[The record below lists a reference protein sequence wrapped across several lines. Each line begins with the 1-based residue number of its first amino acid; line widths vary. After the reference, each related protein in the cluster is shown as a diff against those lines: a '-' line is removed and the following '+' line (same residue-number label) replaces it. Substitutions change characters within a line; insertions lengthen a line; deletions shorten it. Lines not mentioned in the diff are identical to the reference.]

1 MSRRKATP
9 LVREDSSDV
18 DMEASNQS
26 AGSVANSVSDDAGPR
41 KLKVGLRVQVKM
53 KENNKY
59 EMAEIKSA
67 RKSKT
72 IEGGFDYYVHFMGY
86 NRRLEGWY
94 SEDLLD
100 MKQIYVA
107 RKITNRKDSMQI
119 SPGDDN
125 RKKVNRIG
133 QTNLEYV
140 LATEADLHDDEDTP
154 AVRKARKK
162 EEEDEG
168 KRRNIDMIVLNGWR
182 IAPWYFSPYPEALT
196 RTDAIYLCSWCLSF
210 WPCVNTMKNHMSVCP
225 LYGPPGKKIYEK
237 DNLSFFEMD
246 GAVDD
251 VYATHLCL
259 LAKLFLDHKTV
270 YYDTKPFFFYVL
282 CEKDDEDCYNIVGY
296 FSKEKCSAEEY
307 NLACILVLPQFQKK
321 GYGRFLIEFS
331 YLLSKVEQ
339 KTGSPEKPLSDLG
352 LLSYRS
358 YWLYAILEFVIDTSY
373 EHNGTAAS
381 MRKFMNK
388 DINLHV
394 TLPKLVE
401 TTRIKRDDLIST
413 MTSYGIARQNI
424 NGTQI
429 ILSLSMVDKYFK
441 NKNEKVHVDAKYLK
455 WTPPVSTPGVSGSRA
470 SDNQRR
476 TESFLGLSSTSSDD

>member
-1 MSRRKATP
+1 MSRRNATP
-9 LVREDSSDV
+9 LTREDSSDV

-26 AGSVANSVSDDAGPR
+26 SANSVCCGGGSR
-41 KLKVGLRVQVKM
+41 KLKAGLRVLVKM
-53 KENNKY
+53 IENNKY
-59 EMAEIKSA
+59 EMAEIQKP
-67 RKSKT
+67 RPSKT
-72 IEGGFDYYVHFMGY
+72 VRGGYDYYVHFMGY
-86 NRRLEGWY
+86 NKRLDGWY
-94 SEDLLD
+94 SEDLID
-100 MKQIYVA
+100 MKQIYVG
-107 RKITNRKDSMQI
+107 RKVTNRKESVQV

-133 QTNLEYV
+133 QTNVEYV
-140 LATEADLHDDEDTP
+140 LATEADLQDEEEDTP
-154 AVRKARKK
+154 AIRKARKK
-162 EEEDEG
+162 EELEEG
-168 KRRNIDMIVLNGWR
+168 RRRNIDMIVLNGWR
-182 IAPWYFSPYPEALT
+182 IRPWYFSPYPEALT
-196 RTDAIYLCSWCLSF
+196 RTEGIYLCSWCLSF
-210 WPCVNTMKNHMSVCP
+210 WPSVYAMKSHMSVCP
-225 LYGPPGKKIYEK
+225 LNGPPGKKIYEK

-246 GAVDD
+246 GGVDD

-282 CEKDDEDCYNIVGY
+282 CEKDEEDCYNIVGY
-296 FSKEKCSAEEY
+296 FSKEKCSADEN

-358 YWLYAILEFVIDTSY
+358 YWLYAICEFVIGHY
-373 EHNGTAAS
+373 EHNGTADS
-381 MRKFMNK
+381 MKKYMSK
-388 DINLHV
+388 ELNLHI

-401 TTRIKRDDLIST
+401 ITRIKRDDLIST

-441 NKNEKVHVDAKYLK
+441 NKKEKVHVDAKYLK
-455 WTPPVSTPGVSGSRA
+455 WTPPVLTEGVASGSRA
-470 SDNQRR
+470 ADNQRR
-476 TESFLGLSSTSSDD
+476 TESFLGLSSLAED